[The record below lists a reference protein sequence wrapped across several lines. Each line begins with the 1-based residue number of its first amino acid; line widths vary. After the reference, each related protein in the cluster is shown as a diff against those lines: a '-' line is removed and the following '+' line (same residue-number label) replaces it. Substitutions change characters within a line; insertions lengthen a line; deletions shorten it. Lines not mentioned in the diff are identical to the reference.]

1 MSCILHR
8 KWVSAATA
16 WQGGVSGGG
25 RLRHHPQGVPELFL
39 GYISPILGAGQDG
52 EPPTSPLG
60 KFQLRLA
67 LLATVSFRVLSSTSS
82 IYTLIFRPTLCPSLT
97 LVKCALRYSDSLLSS
112 EAVRT
117 SQQCYDIS
125 KLAGGVWV
133 GSRIPIPTRFTPQ
146 VIRLQ
151 RESATYSPM
160 P

>member
-1 MSCILHR
+1 MSLNSSLDISVPSWELVR
-8 KWVSAATA
+8 TVS
-16 WQGGVSGGG
+16 
-25 RLRHHPQGVPELFL
+25 HPL
-39 GYISPILGAGQDG
+39 
-52 EPPTSPLG
+52 PPWDNSS
-60 KFQLRLA
+60 LRLA
-67 LLATVSFRVLSSTSS
+67 LLPTVSFRVLSSTSS
-82 IYTLIFRPTLCPSLT
+82 LYTLIFRPTLCPSLT
-97 LVKCALRYSDSLLSS
+97 LVTCDLRYSDSLLSS

-151 RESATYSPM
+151 RESETYSPM